1 MAFKLLP
8 LTASPVPRA
17 KGRVMDLMD
26 GVVKQATTALKAAR
40 AVSAMVP
47 QEQQAV
53 PPVVPQE
60 QQALLSLLKLLL
72 PVNPASMV

>member
-1 MAFKLLP
+1 MLLFAFKLLP
-8 LTASPVPRA
+8 LAVSPVPLARE
-17 KGRVMDLMD
+17 RVMGLMD

-47 QEQQAV
+47 QEQQQ
-53 PPVVPQE
+53 PF
-60 QQALLSLLKLLL
+60 LSLLKLLL